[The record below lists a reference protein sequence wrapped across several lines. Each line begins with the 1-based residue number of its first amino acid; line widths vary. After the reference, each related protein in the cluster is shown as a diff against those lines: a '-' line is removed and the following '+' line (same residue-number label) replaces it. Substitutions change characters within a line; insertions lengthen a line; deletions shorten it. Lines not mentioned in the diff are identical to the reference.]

1 MVESED
7 TIILDNVPIVTPSRD
22 VVASG
27 LTFKVGY
34 KSYHIAT
41 DLCDEVCL
49 CELCESVSGVVLL
62 VTHLQ

>member
-27 LTFKVGY
+27 LTFTC
-34 KSYHIAT
+34 HIAT

-49 CELCESVSGVVLL
+49 CELCESGVVLL